1 MPHLCFSGCFL
12 GSACL
17 VLMKFILDSCWCQLL
32 GQKVLTW
39 VSFFLLG
46 VGSSGHPLLLG
57 RGPGDVTMWHP
68 SATMWKEARWRY
80 LLFTMQVCVLSQLS
94 HVWLCD
100 PMDCSPP
107 GSSVHG
113 DSPGKKTGVGCHAL
127 LQGIFPT
134 QRLNP
139 SLAHCRLILY
149 YYHLEEF

>member
-12 GSACL
+12 VSACL
-17 VLMKFILDSCWCQLL
+17 VLMKFVLDPCWCQLR

-46 VGSSGHPLLLG
+46 VGSSGHSLLLG
-57 RGPGDVTMWHP
+57 RGPGDVSLLSP
-68 SATMWKEARWRY
+68 SATMCKEARQGC

-94 HVWLCD
+94 PVRLCD

-107 GSSVHG
+107 GSSVLG
-113 DSPGKKTGVGCHAL
+113 GSPGKNTGVGCHAL

-139 SLAHCRLILY
+139 SLLHCRLILY
-149 YYHLEEF
+149 YSHFEEF